1 MTATE
6 WIEEFTGLKVPG
18 GEPTG
23 KDLAAEADALE
34 AEAAQ
39 KQQLLTD
46 ARQVVAGVKA
56 DFQKA
61 MQLEV
66 KTKGSYFKQKLLE
79 VKGTQTDEA
88 DFTELD
94 FQSLKLSPGTETAI
108 AKGKN
113 TIINQNERLK
123 AAEVERAGKK
133 EPLFTQEEIQEEYWF
148 PLVRERILPETFVAD
163 IYSKTQHMLDES
175 NALYE
180 KGVADKKKKGKL
192 TPKTNRL
199 REAMDTSA
207 DLLAVG
213 SDLGLTFG
221 KGTVDAKRAAEVL
234 NLLSEGIRT
243 GGKVYD
249 KAKEKEFSDAASM
262 ALDNISLLAEI
273 ILTQKGAPP

>member
-18 GEPTG
+18 GEPSG
-23 KDLAAEADALE
+23 KDLAAHAEALE

-46 ARQVVAGVKA
+46 ARQVVAVVKI

-61 MQLEV
+61 MQIEV
-66 KTKGSYFKQKLLE
+66 KSKGAYFKQKLLE

-88 DFTELD
+88 DFMDLD
-94 FQSLKLSPGTETAI
+94 FESLKLSPEVETAI

-113 TIINQNERLK
+113 TLMNQNERLK
-123 AAEVERAGKK
+123 AAQIERAGKK

-163 IYSKTQHMLDES
+163 IYSKTQHMLDET

-180 KGVADKKKKGKL
+180 KGVAAR
-192 TPKTNRL
+192 KT
-199 REAMDTSA
+199 
-207 DLLAVG
+207 V
-213 SDLGLTFG
+213 
-221 KGTVDAKRAAEVL
+221 
-234 NLLSEGIRT
+234 
-243 GGKVYD
+243 
-249 KAKEKEFSDAASM
+249 
-262 ALDNISLLAEI
+262 
-273 ILTQKGAPP
+273 